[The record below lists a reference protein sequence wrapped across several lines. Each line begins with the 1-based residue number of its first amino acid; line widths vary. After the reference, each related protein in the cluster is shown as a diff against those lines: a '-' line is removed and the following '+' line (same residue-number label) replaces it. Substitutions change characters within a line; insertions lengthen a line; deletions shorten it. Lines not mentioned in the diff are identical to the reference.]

1 MSIKLRLTF
10 LSFFQF
16 FVWGAWLTT
25 LGSYGFGFKNWTG
38 AQFGAVFSTLGL
50 GSLIMPALIGII
62 ADRWMNAEKL
72 YALLHIFYGLTLFI
86 LPYIDE
92 PNTFFWVLLVSMCFY
107 MPTIS
112 LSNSLS
118 YRILIDNKMD
128 VVRVFPPIRV
138 WGTIGFIAAMWTTNL
153 ISDPQSPWDTGKAL
167 GDTIA
172 SFTGHAINANQFYI
186 AGVFAIIL
194 GIYSFFLPK
203 CPPENKGR
211 GAGSWIDNLGLKAF
225 KLLGNYKMAIFFL
238 FSMFLGAAL
247 QLTNMYGD
255 TYLKDF
261 ENIEQYADSFVVKY
275 STIIISISQISE
287 TLFILAIPFFMKRFG
302 IKKVMLISMF
312 AWVLRF
318 GLFSFGNPEGLFWM
332 IILSNIVYGM
342 AFDFFN
348 ISGSLFVETS
358 IDPEIRSSAQGLFMM
373 MTNGFGAIMG
383 SVLSGWMIDGYYL
396 LPDGNKDWSGI
407 WMVFAIYALFIA
419 VFFGLLFRHKHN
431 PAVVQEVR
439 H

>member
-1 MSIKLRLTF
+1 
-10 LSFFQF
+10 
-16 FVWGAWLTT
+16 
-25 LGSYGFGFKNWTG
+25 
-38 AQFGAVFSTLGL
+38 
-50 GSLIMPALIGII
+50 
-62 ADRWMNAEKL
+62 
-72 YALLHIFYGLTLFI
+72 
-86 LPYIDE
+86 
-92 PNTFFWVLLVSMCFY
+92 
-107 MPTIS
+107 
-112 LSNSLS
+112 
-118 YRILIDNKMD
+118 
-128 VVRVFPPIRV
+128 
-138 WGTIGFIAAMWTTNL
+138 
-153 ISDPQSPWDTGKAL
+153 
-167 GDTIA
+167 
-172 SFTGHAINANQFYI
+172 
-186 AGVFAIIL
+186 
-194 GIYSFFLPK
+194 
-203 CPPENKGR
+203 
-211 GAGSWIDNLGLKAF
+211 
-225 KLLGNYKMAIFFL
+225 
-238 FSMFLGAAL
+238 
-247 QLTNMYGD
+247 LTNMYGD

-261 ENIEQYADSFVVKY
+261 EKIEQYADSFVVKY

-396 LPDGNKDWSGI
+396 LPDGSKDWSGI

-419 VFFGLLFRHKHN
+419 IFFGVLFRHKHN
-431 PAVVQEVR
+431 PVVVEHAR

>member
-1 MSIKLRLTF
+1 MSIKLRLTI
-10 LSFFQF
+10 LSFLQF
-16 FVWGAWLTT
+16 FIWGAWLTT

-50 GSLIMPALIGII
+50 GSLIMPALMGII

-72 YALLHIFYGLTLFI
+72 YAILHILYGITLFI
-86 LPYIDE
+86 LPLIDV
-92 PNTFFWVLLVSMCFY
+92 PDIFFWVLLVSMCFY

-118 YRILIDNKMD
+118 YRILIDNQMD
-128 VVRVFPPIRV
+128 VVKVFPPIRV
-138 WGTIGFIAAMWTTNL
+138 WGTVGFIAAMWLTNL
-153 ISDPQSPWDTGKAL
+153 ISDPKSPWEEGKVF
-167 GDTIA
+167 GEQIA
-172 SFTGHAINANQFYI
+172 SLTGHAINANQFYI
-186 AGVFAIIL
+186 AGVFAVLL
-194 GIYSFFLPK
+194 GIYALFLPK
-203 CPPENKGR
+203 CPPENKGK
-211 GAGSWIDNLGLKAF
+211 GSGSLIDNLGLRAF

-261 ENIEQYADSFVVKY
+261 EKIAQYKDSFVVEY

-318 GLFSFGNPEGLFWM
+318 GLFSYGNPEGFLWM
-332 IILSNIVYGM
+332 IIVSNIVYGM

-348 ISGSLFVETS
+348 ISGSLFVETT
-358 IDPEIRSSAQGLFMM
+358 IEPEIRSSAQGLFMM

-383 SVLSGWMIDGYYL
+383 SILSGWMIDKFYML
-396 LPDGNKDWSGI
+396 ADGSKDWHGI

-419 VFFGLLFRHKHN
+419 VFFALLFRHKHN
-431 PAVVQEVR
+431 AADVQ
-439 H
+439 HAGH

>member
-25 LGSYGFGFKNWTG
+25 LGSYGFEFKGWTG

-72 YALLHIFYGLTLFI
+72 YALLHILYSLTLFA
-86 LPYIDE
+86 LPFIDE
-92 PNTFFWVLLVSMCFY
+92 PNIFFWVLLISMCFY

-112 LSNSLS
+112 LSNSIS
-118 YRILIDNKMD
+118 YRILIENQMD
-128 VVRVFPPIRV
+128 VVKVFPPIRV

-153 ISDPQSPWDTGKAL
+153 ISDPDSPWEAAKAL
-167 GDTIA
+167 GDKIGGL
-172 SFTGHAINANQFYI
+172 TGHAIQANQFYV
-186 AGVFAIIL
+186 AGVFAMVL

-203 CPPENKGR
+203 CPPENKIK
-211 GAGSWIDNLGLKAF
+211 GAGSWMDNLGLKAF

-261 ENIEQYADSFVVKY
+261 KKIPEYADSFVVQY

-396 LPDGNKDWSGI
+396 LPDGSKDWSGI

-419 VFFGLLFRHKHN
+419 IFFGVLFRHKHN
-431 PAVVQEVR
+431 PAVVENAR